1 MDMLH
6 TKVLDLLKVDHR
18 DTSDI
23 FELLNVEHQL
33 ESFTL
38 NYEYILQLY
47 KLKHANMPLGTI
59 REIQVYDLLENLKRN
74 KMDNLKLILLYNQSR
89 ETVFTIFTDTKVT
102 ILIGFF
108 SMR

>member
-1 MDMLH
+1 MLH
-6 TKVLDLLKVDHR
+6 TKILNLLKVDNR
-18 DTSDI
+18 DVYDVV
-23 FELLNVEHQL
+23 ELLNMEHQL

-47 KLKHANMPLGTI
+47 KLKHTNMPLGTI
-59 REIQVYDLLENLKRN
+59 REIQVYDLLENLKKNR
-74 KMDNLKLILLYNQSR
+74 MDDLKLILLYNQSR

>member
-1 MDMLH
+1 MLH
-6 TKVLDLLKVDHR
+6 TKLLNLLKVDLR
-18 DTSDI
+18 DTFDVLQ
-23 FELLNVEHQL
+23 LLNVEHQL

-38 NYEYILQLY
+38 NYEYILRLY

-59 REIQVYDLLENLKRN
+59 REIQVYDLLENLKSN
-74 KMDNLKLILLYNQSR
+74 KMDDLKLILIYNQSR
-89 ETVFTIFTDTKVT
+89 EKVFTIFTDTKVT